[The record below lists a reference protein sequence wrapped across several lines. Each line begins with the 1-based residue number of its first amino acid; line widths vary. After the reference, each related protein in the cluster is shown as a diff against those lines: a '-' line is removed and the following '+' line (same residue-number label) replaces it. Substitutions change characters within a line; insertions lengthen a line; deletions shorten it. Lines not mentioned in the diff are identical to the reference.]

1 MFFIKHHGKR
11 VDLAEHEV
19 YTYCPQCGKVHTV
32 DLIEMAQELPDF
44 DLFSPCFA
52 RCKAGFL
59 FVISNK
65 EDRSDRLC

>member
-32 DLIEMAQELPDF
+32 DLTRWHRVFRILICSVQQF
-44 DLFSPCFA
+44 IA
-52 RCKAGFL
+52 RNAANGGKQIVVEKAY
-59 FVISNK
+59 
-65 EDRSDRLC
+65 

>member
-11 VDLAEHEV
+11 VDLAEHEG

-44 DLFSPCFA
+44 DLFSTAVYCRECSKKNA
-52 RCKAGFL
+52 DCR
-59 FVISNK
+59 
-65 EDRSDRLC
+65 

>member
-32 DLIEMAQELPDF
+32 DLLEMAQRFIAE
-44 DLFSPCFA
+44 SAAKRTQIAVNVQNCGEHT
-52 RCKAGFL
+52 RTTT
-59 FVISNK
+59 
-65 EDRSDRLC
+65 